1 MAAYEKNYFGW
12 SCVYLYNNIVLSMLY
27 FGIQHGQHYIIVIIT
42 LNVFGDL
49 KKNEI
54 CLKCID
60 SIKIG
65 K

>member
-1 MAAYEKNYFGW
+1 MPKYVPRLDGIMHIPKGSALCFLPLGHISAYNMD
-12 SCVYLYNNIVLSMLY
+12 N
-27 FGIQHGQHYIIVIIT
+27 IIVIIT
-42 LNVFGDL
+42 LNVFDDF